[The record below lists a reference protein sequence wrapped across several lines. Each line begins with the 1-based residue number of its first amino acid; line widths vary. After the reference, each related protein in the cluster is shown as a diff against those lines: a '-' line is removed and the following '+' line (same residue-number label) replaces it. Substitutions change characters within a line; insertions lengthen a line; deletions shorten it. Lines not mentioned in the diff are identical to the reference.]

1 MGLFDGFKKDKLF
14 DKVVSLEN
22 HEKHEVVV

>member
-1 MGLFDGFKKDKLF
+1 MGLFDGFKKDRLF

-22 HEKHEVVV
+22 QGKHEVVV